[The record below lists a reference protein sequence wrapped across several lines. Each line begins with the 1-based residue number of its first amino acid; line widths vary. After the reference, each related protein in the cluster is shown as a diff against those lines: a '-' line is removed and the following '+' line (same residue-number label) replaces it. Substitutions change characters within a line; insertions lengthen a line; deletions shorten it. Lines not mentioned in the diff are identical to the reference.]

1 MKEIFEQY
9 GGAILTV
16 VAVLALVSIV
26 TALLQTGENG
36 VVYNALTKL
45 VNDFASNAGIS
56 AAATGV

>member
-16 VAVLALVSIV
+16 VAILALVSIV

-36 VVYNALTKL
+36 VVYAALTKL
-45 VNDFASNAGIS
+45 VTEFAPGAGVG
-56 AAATGV
+56 AAGV

>member
-36 VVYNALTKL
+36 VVYSALTDL
-45 VNDFASNAGIS
+45 VKNFATSAGV
-56 AAATGV
+56 GVGAGV

>member
-36 VVYNALTKL
+36 VVYSALSDL
-45 VNDFASNAGIS
+45 VKNFAASAGV
-56 AAATGV
+56 GVGAGV

>member
-36 VVYNALTKL
+36 IVYGALTDL
-45 VNDFASNAGIS
+45 VKNFASSAGVG
-56 AAATGV
+56 AGA